1 MKTSM
6 KKALVVL
13 AYGDVDLFRSG
24 AVNALRTFQDAYG
37 YIGAQ
42 IRGMVY
48 GSALGPGEIKSNT
61 GVMAQAYELGK
72 MLL

>member
-13 AYGDVDLFRSG
+13 AYGDVDPFR
-24 AVNALRTFQDAYG
+24 RTFQDAYG

-42 IRGMVY
+42 IRGMVD